1 MQHKEKIDQSI
12 ALIRKAEKLALAMQP
27 EKGFYVGFSGGKDS
41 QVVLEL
47 VKMAGVRYHA
57 VYNVTTNDPADNVR
71 FIKRHYSEVEFS
83 VPEKSYFQLIAKK
96 GLPSMRAR
104 WCCALFK
111 ENAGVG
117 FVVLT
122 GVRREE
128 SNKRAKYNNVVNFR
142 DKESRV
148 SLEKMEA
155 NEFRCVNGK
164 DKFMVNPILEWTEKD
179 VWDFIALRGLP
190 INPCYKYKKRVG
202 CVFCPFASKKE
213 ILDYCDTHPK
223 LKAAFIHA
231 IEMYRSNGED
241 SARKILP
248 SADEDFNWWISKIS
262 LNEYIARK
270 KQLKIDFTSPSDSN
284 EE

>member
-1 MQHKEKIDQSI
+1 MELKRKIDQSI

-27 EKGFYVGFSGGKDS
+27 DKGFYVGFSGGKDS

-47 VKMAGVRYHA
+47 VKMAGVKYHA

-71 FIKRHYSEVEFS
+71 FIKKHYSEVEFS

-96 GLPSMRAR
+96 GLPTMRAR

-111 ENAGVG
+111 ENSGVG

-128 SNKRAKYNNVVNFR
+128 SSKRAKYNNVAKYG

-148 SLEKMEA
+148 CLEKMEA
-155 NEFRCVNGK
+155 NEFRCVGGK
-164 DKFMVNPILEWTEKD
+164 DKFLVYPILEWTEKD
-179 VWDFIALRGLP
+179 VWDFIALHGLP
-190 INPCYKYKKRVG
+190 INPCYKSHKRVG

-213 ILDYCDTHPK
+213 ILAYCNTHPK
-223 LKAAFIHA
+223 LKEAFIHA
-231 IEMYRSNGED
+231 IERYISKDED
-241 SARKILP
+241 GSRWLLA
-248 SADEDFNWWISKIS
+248 SADETFDWWLSKVSI
-262 LNEYIARK
+262 NEYIAGKR
-270 KQLKIDFTSPSDSN
+270 QIKITFTNPSDSN